1 MVKSTQPVS
10 VQVLDDSLIKRNSV
24 TNCQSVCFRSRM
36 AALIA
41 AGGEGMC
48 PQAGVDGMATG
59 WGVWW
64 IPLVVTTGGRVFS
77 RVGMAVLRWTQWC
90 RNGGWQWA
98 QRCRDG
104 GWRRTQRRWIADELP
119 EPAVTSTA

>member
-48 PQAGVDGMATG
+48 PASRGRWDGNWVGRLVDS
-59 WGVWW
+59 VSRYY
-64 IPLVVTTGGRVFS
+64 GRPGIQP
-77 RVGMAVLRWTQWC
+77 R
-90 RNGGWQWA
+90 
-98 QRCRDG
+98 RDG
-104 GWRRTQRRWIADELP
+104 SFAMDSVVPEWRLAMGSAMSGWRLATDSAASGSPTNCRSPL
-119 EPAVTSTA
+119 